1 MQHAASNS
9 FGSTDGRVVILV
21 DDDPDTC
28 DLYAFALA
36 QSGFVPIQ
44 AARSTEAQLRVQE
57 CLPDVIVTDMRL
69 PDSSGL
75 DMIRSLRAD
84 AHTCDIPV
92 LVLTGCVFEADR
104 QQAFEAG
111 CDAFLTKPCVPEE
124 LATEIRRVL
133 AIRHRQARLA

>member
-1 MQHAASNS
+1 MQHSTSIS
-9 FGSTDGRVVILV
+9 FGSTDPPVVLLV

-36 QSGFVPIQ
+36 QSGFVAVQ
-44 AARSTEAQLRVQE
+44 AARSTEAQLRIQE
-57 CLPDVIVTDMRL
+57 CLPNVIVTDMRL
-69 PDSSGL
+69 PDCSGL

-84 AHTCDIPV
+84 GHTRDIPV
-92 LVLTGCVFEADR
+92 VVLTGCVFEADR

-111 CDAFLTKPCVPEE
+111 CDAFLTKPCLPEE

-133 AIRHRQARLA
+133 ATRHRQARLA